1 MMEERSFFCKK
12 ETKNKKKEK
21 MFNVGF
27 GFGQG
32 SGRDYAARVLQ
43 RFGRR
48 VRNRNAVAVR
58 ITIKLTYI
66 TGSTY
71 DCLG

>member
-12 ETKNKKKEK
+12 ETKNKKEK
-21 MFNVGF
+21 MFNAGF

-43 RFGRR
+43 RFGRN

-71 DCLG
+71 DPVG